1 VLERTTIYAFFYT
14 LDLHL
19 SIPPSSIVQKNES
32 LTLQLDDR
40 DAQLRDLNKEFKECE
55 DEIKRLMT
63 NKLNAERGE
72 EREDELRRQ
81 LEDLKQ
87 ELNVARKAES
97 AAEARVKKLKAKYG
111 NRLLSKGSSVSSLY
125 YSIE

>member
-1 VLERTTIYAFFYT
+1 VCYKEQTTYAFFSI

-19 SIPPSSIVQKNES
+19 SISSSSIVQKNES

-40 DAQLRDLNKEFKECE
+40 DAQLRDLNKEFKDRE
-55 DEIKRLMT
+55 DEIKRLRT
-63 NKLNAERGE
+63 NKLNVERGE

-81 LEDLKQ
+81 LDDLKQ

-97 AAEARVKKLKAKYG
+97 AAEARVKKLKTKYG
-111 NRLLSKGSSVSSLY
+111 NRLFRAYHY
-125 YSIE
+125 YIIA